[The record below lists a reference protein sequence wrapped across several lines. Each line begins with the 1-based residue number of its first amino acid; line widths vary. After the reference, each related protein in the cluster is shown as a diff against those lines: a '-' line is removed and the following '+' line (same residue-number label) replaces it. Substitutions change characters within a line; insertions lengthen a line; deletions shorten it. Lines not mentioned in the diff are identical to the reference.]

1 MTATRRMAKLSALL
15 LASALGASA
24 ALAQEV
30 GVSKDTVKIGGM
42 GPLTGP
48 LANLV
53 APAMNAIE
61 AVFEEANAA
70 GGVHGRKVVYIKEDD
85 KCQPSE
91 GVGAV
96 KKLIHEVQPFMILGG
111 GCSNAAIAQ
120 KPEIQAAKIPWVIVA
135 STADSLTEP
144 PDPYIFSSM
153 SAAWME
159 VYGALQHLLDQGKK
173 NIGVV
178 WQGDAWGK
186 ARIEPMRQALKGK
199 GLEAVAVEEVAI
211 EPTDLTPVVLK
222 MQQAKADGVVL
233 LLFPKAAVP
242 YLRDAY
248 KFGFQ
253 PLTTGGSP
261 LAEID
266 VIAKGVGDPK
276 AVANFRAVSPAGYGV
291 DDPQVAKWKAV
302 IEKRFP
308 NDRFNVVH
316 MFGIAAAQ
324 FTLEALRQTGPNLT
338 REKFVKTLSTLTMQ
352 PDTYAGPVKCTPED
366 HQCHRVLGLFALKD
380 GRVTGIGKAAPTR

>member
-1 MTATRRMAKLSALL
+1 MQWKTGVGALVFLSA
-15 LASALGASA
+15 AAFLGAAPVSA
-24 ALAQEV
+24 ET
-30 GVSKDTVKIGGM
+30 GVTKDEIKIGGV

-48 LANLV
+48 LSNLV
-53 APAMNAIE
+53 SPALNAIE
-61 AVFEEANAA
+61 AVFDEANKA
-70 GGVHGRKVVYIKEDD
+70 GGVNGRKVVYVVEDD
-85 KCQPSE
+85 ECLPSK

-96 KKLIHEVQPFMILGG
+96 KKLIYEVQPFMIVGG
-111 GCSNAAIAQ
+111 GCSNASLAQ
-120 KPEIQAAKIPWVIVA
+120 KPEIVAAKIPWLIVA

-144 PDPYIFSSM
+144 PNPYIFTSM

-159 VYGALQHLLDQGKK
+159 VYGALQHLLDQGKQR
-173 NIGVV
+173 IAVV

-186 ARIEPMRQALKGK
+186 ARIEPLRQAMKSKGI
-199 GLEAVAVEEVAI
+199 EPVAVEEVAI
-211 EPTDLTPVVLK
+211 EPTDLTPTVLK
-222 MQQAKADGVVL
+222 LQQANADGVVL

-266 VIAKGVGDPK
+266 VIAKGVGTPD
-276 AVANFRAVSPAGYGV
+276 AVKNFRAVSPAGFGA
-291 DDPQVAKWKAV
+291 DDPQVAKWKAI

-316 MFGIAAAQ
+316 MFGVAAAQ
-324 FTLEALRQTGPNLT
+324 FTLEALRQAGPEPT
-338 REKFVKTLSTLTMQ
+338 REGLVKVMSTLSMQ
-352 PDTYAGPVKCTPED
+352 PDTYAGPLKCTPED
-366 HQCHRVLGLFALKD
+366 HQCHRTLGIFALKD
-380 GRVTGIGKAAPTR
+380 GRVTGIGKTSPVR

>member
-1 MTATRRMAKLSALL
+1 MTRLTLLGSASM
-15 LASALGASA
+15 LAAAALFAAGA
-24 ALAQEV
+24 ALAET
-30 GVSKDTVKIGGM
+30 GVTKDTITIGGM

-48 LANLV
+48 MANLV
-53 APAMNAIE
+53 APAQNAIE
-61 AVFEEANAA
+61 AVFEEANAQ
-70 GGVHGRKVVYIKEDD
+70 GGVHGRKVVYLKEDD
-85 KCQPSE
+85 ECLPSK

-96 KKLIHEVQPFMILGG
+96 KKLIHEVQPFMIVGG

-120 KPEIQAAKIPWVIVA
+120 KPEILAAKIPWLIVA

-144 PDPYIFSSM
+144 PDPYVFSSM

-186 ARIEPMRQALKGK
+186 ARIEPMRQALKSK
-199 GLEAVAVEEVAI
+199 GLEAAVVEEVAI
-211 EPTDLTPVVLK
+211 EPTDLTPTVLK
-222 MQQAKADGVVL
+222 LQQAKADGVVL

-266 VIAKGVGDPK
+266 VIAKGVGAPE
-276 AVANFRAVSPAGYGV
+276 AVKNFRAVSPAGYGV
-291 DDPQVAKWKAV
+291 DDPQVAKWKAI

-308 NDRFNVVH
+308 GDRFNVVH
-316 MFGIAAAQ
+316 MFGVAAAQ
-324 FTLEALRQTGPNLT
+324 FTLEALRKAGPEPT
-338 REKFVKTLSTLTMQ
+338 REGVVKVLSTLSMQ
-352 PDTYAGPVKCTPED
+352 PDTYAGPLKCTPED
-366 HQCHRVLGLFALKD
+366 HQCHRTLGIFALKD
-380 GRVTGIGKAAPTR
+380 GRVSGIGNASPTR

>member
-1 MTATRRMAKLSALL
+1 MTRAIAFGSASLILAAALL
-15 LASALGASA
+15 A
-24 ALAQEV
+24 AGPAPAET
-30 GVSKDTVKIGGM
+30 GVTKDEIKIGSM

-53 APAMNAIE
+53 SPALNAME
-61 AVFEEANAA
+61 AVFKEANEA
-70 GGVHGRKVVYIKEDD
+70 GGVHGRKIVYVKEDD
-85 KCQPSE
+85 ECLPSR

-96 KKLIHEVQPFMILGG
+96 KKLIHEVQPFMIVGG

-120 KPEIQAAKIPWVIVA
+120 KPEIQAADIPWLIVA

-186 ARIEPMRQALKGK
+186 ARIGPLREALKSRGM
-199 GLEAVAVEEVAI
+199 EAAVIEEVAI
-211 EPTDLTPVVLK
+211 EPTDLTPTVLK
-222 MQQAKADGVVL
+222 LQQAKADGVVL

-266 VIAKGVGDPK
+266 VIAKGVGTTE
-276 AVANFRAVSPAGYGV
+276 AVENFRAVSPAGYGA
-291 DDPQVAKWKAV
+291 DDPQVAKWKAI

-308 NDRFNVVH
+308 GDRFNVVH
-316 MFGIAAAQ
+316 MFGVAAAQ
-324 FTLEALRQTGPNLT
+324 FTIEALRKAGPEPT
-338 REKFVKTLSTLTMQ
+338 RDGLIKVLSTLSMQ
-352 PDTYAGPVKCTPED
+352 PDTYAGPLKCTPED
-366 HQCHRVLGLFALKD
+366 HQCHRTLGIFALKD
-380 GRVTGIGKAAPTR
+380 GKVAGIGRTSPTR